1 MFNRIWYEK
10 RKETSRVHGNQLY
23 SIVFL
28 KEKKLLVSIAI
39 YCSRLFLLKLEII
52 SNFQM
57 ISQKFPYCCLSAD
70 RTLSNYVHNGDI
82 WTRLLAALKSE
93 NYQAIDAI
101 KKANERRFQI
111 EDFDV
116 SKLVE
121 DPFSTNFVDEEIKS
135 SVFASVGPKWEQLW
149 QKSICSEVCANFL

>member
-1 MFNRIWYEK
+1 MATFEHDS
-10 RKETSRVHGNQLY
+10 E
-23 SIVFL
+23 
-28 KEKKLLVSIAI
+28 
-39 YCSRLFLLKLEII
+39 
-52 SNFQM
+52 
-57 ISQKFPYCCLSAD
+57 
-70 RTLSNYVHNGDI
+70 
-82 WTRLLAALKSE
+82 RLLAALKSE

-135 SVFASVGPKWEQLW
+135 SVFASAGPNENNSDKR
-149 QKSICSEVCANFL
+149 VFAVRYVRVFL